1 MDFIRVTLI
10 EKWDKKSKISQLRQI
25 PEHLLPVSA
34 IKSIHPKHTR
44 EGVYIIDIIEHFKP
58 TDEQFEIAVTGIF
71 IFLIDNGG
79 DSKLLVFGAVETK
92 YLLKYFVVDLN
103 CGFCNKRKC
112 CK

>member
-58 TDEQFEIAVTGIF
+58 TDEQFEIGNAEAQLPKSF
-71 IFLIDNGG
+71 IHIVNDTLR
-79 DSKLLVFGAVETK
+79 AT
-92 YLLKYFVVDLN
+92 
-103 CGFCNKRKC
+103 
-112 CK
+112 